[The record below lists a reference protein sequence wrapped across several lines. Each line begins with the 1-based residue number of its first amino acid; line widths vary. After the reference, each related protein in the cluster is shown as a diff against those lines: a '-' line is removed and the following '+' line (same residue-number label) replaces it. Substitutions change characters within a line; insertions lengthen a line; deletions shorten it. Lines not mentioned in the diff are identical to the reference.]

1 MQEYDLIIKA
11 LVERYSPHFVQLVRG
26 IPADRV
32 ERLEK
37 EAVVVKRESDVLLN
51 VCEDGYEYIMLIEIQ
66 TRPDREM
73 PLRLL
78 EYTAM
83 QHREY
88 RKPVYPVVLNL
99 TGRPQEDGYGFDC
112 LDLTVVAFSYRVINL
127 ADLPAEEV
135 LRYGPVGIVPL
146 VPLMRR
152 QLSDEELMARC
163 ARRIREA
170 PAEWVPDLYVG
181 LALFAHLGKIPDEVI
196 LKNIEVSKMEASPLF
211 EGIRQKWVNE
221 GIQKG
226 IQEGIQ
232 KGSREDR
239 IEAILEVLEENTG
252 RYPGE
257 LAVKLRAIEDMNTLK
272 MLFRRAVRVKNLE
285 EFQAVLSDVLP
296 SAN

>member
-1 MQEYDLIIKA
+1 
-11 LVERYSPHFVQLVRG
+11 
-26 IPADRV
+26 
-32 ERLEK
+32 
-37 EAVVVKRESDVLLN
+37 
-51 VCEDGYEYIMLIEIQ
+51 
-66 TRPDREM
+66 
-73 PLRLL
+73 
-78 EYTAM
+78 
-83 QHREY
+83 

-99 TGRPQEDGYGFDC
+99 TGRPQEGEYGFDC
-112 LDLTVVAFSYRVINL
+112 LDLTVVAFSYRVVNL
-127 ADLPAEEV
+127 AELPGEDV

-152 QLSDEELMARC
+152 QMPDEELVARC

-181 LALFAHLGKIPDEVI
+181 LALFAHLGKIPDEII
-196 LKNIEVSKMEASPLF
+196 LRNIEVSRMEASPLF
-211 EGIRQKWVNE
+211 EGIKQKWVNE

-232 KGSREDR
+232 KGIQEGSREDR

-272 MLFRRAVRVKNLE
+272 MLFRRAVRVKSLE
-285 EFQAVLSDVLP
+285 EFLAVLSDVLS